1 MCKDILNSLAR
12 VDAGEYVYSHEYRV
26 LNHHQAVLV
35 ENDPILIEFISSN
48 FTKYVMQKAKY
59 LIFRSQR

>member
-12 VDAGEYVYSHEYRV
+12 VDSGEYVYSHEYRV

-35 ENDPILIEFISSN
+35 ENDPVLIDFI
-48 FTKYVMQKAKY
+48 A
-59 LIFRSQR
+59 